1 LTEGIKDNIRKS
13 LLSYDSKGVQNAVR
27 EAMDVGLDPLDAVN
41 VLTSTMREV
50 GDMFATYEI
59 YLPHLMMAAEA
70 MKAGMVVLEP
80 IITGMKKEI
89 PIEGTIVIGTVKG
102 DLHDIGKN
110 MVVTMLRSEGF
121 RVIDLGTDVSLS
133 SFAQAV
139 DMYKPDIVGASA
151 LMTTTRIVAKDLIEY
166 FEALDIRDKCKIMVG
181 GSAFTPEYAE
191 EIGADGYAESCVETV
206 KEAKKLVDKSI

>member
-181 GSAFTPEYAE
+181 GSAFTAKYAE

>member
-1 LTEGIKDNIRKS
+1 MTEGIKDNIRKS
-13 LLSYDSKGVQNAVR
+13 LLSYDSKGVQKAVR
-27 EAMDVGLDPLDAVN
+27 EAVDVGLDPLDAVN

-181 GSAFTPEYAE
+181 GSAFTAEYAE
-191 EIGADGYAESCVETV
+191 GIGADGYAESCVETV